1 MRIPDNTAAAEN
13 EDQAGPLSTCWGTW
27 GADQDGKDKG
37 EGEAQEKLPR
47 SAIHPGQLE
56 VSSHG
61 LNDLEDRH
69 NEREGT
75 SRNEES
81 TYSTR

>member
-1 MRIPDNTAAAEN
+1 MGRIREKVKKTV
-13 EDQAGPLSTCWGTW
+13 L
-27 GADQDGKDKG
+27 
-37 EGEAQEKLPR
+37 KLPR

-61 LNDLEDRH
+61 LNDLGDRH

-75 SRNEES
+75 SRNQES

>member
-1 MRIPDNTAAAEN
+1 M
-13 EDQAGPLSTCWGTW
+13 

-37 EGEAQEKLPR
+37 EGEAQETKTVLKLPR

>member
-13 EDQAGPLSTCWGTW
+13 EDQAGPLSTCY
-27 GADQDGKDKG
+27 
-37 EGEAQEKLPR
+37 KLPR

-75 SRNEES
+75 SRNQES